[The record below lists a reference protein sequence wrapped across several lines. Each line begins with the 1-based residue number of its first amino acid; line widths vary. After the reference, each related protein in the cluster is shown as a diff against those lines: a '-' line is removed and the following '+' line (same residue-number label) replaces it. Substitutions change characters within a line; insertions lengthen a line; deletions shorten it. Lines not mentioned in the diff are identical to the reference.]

1 MQGPRNLPTAIQLHY
16 HENDLLKH
24 YKKLTEIHKA
34 EPKKKID
41 VEIGNKSKI
50 IESREKTLKFHNSE
64 KALNIEKE
72 NELLLGKLVEI
83 SRKKKPNLLPGKA
96 ENNHPGTLNGPSRK
110 KEKDRIALENE
121 AFARRLLSQQPSFNR
136 KKLEVDYGKHNE
148 RVKQMSKMVGF
159 SPRKIR
165 LPPLKKEDFTL
176 DVKKDHKESGK
187 KKNPV
192 QEREV
197 IVEEDE
203 KREVEEKEKEKIT
216 KEQKDK
222 EEAEKREKEDQ
233 GKKEK
238 EAADK
243 KLKEEQEAKE
253 KALKEKAEAEQK
265 EKEEN
270 EKKEQEAEKKRKEEQ
285 EAEEKAQQEKAEA
298 QAKEQEI
305 NEDIP
310 EEQH

>member
-1 MQGPRNLPTAIQLHY
+1 MQGPRNLPTSIQLHY

-24 YKKLTEIHKA
+24 YKKLTEIHKT
-34 EPKKKID
+34 ESKKKID
-41 VEIGNKSKI
+41 VEVGNKSKM

-96 ENNHPGTLNGPSRK
+96 ENNHPGTLNGPSRR
-110 KEKDRIALENE
+110 KEKDRIAMENE

-136 KKLEVDYGKHNE
+136 KKLEVEYGKHND
-148 RVKQMSKMVGF
+148 RVKHMSKMVGF

-165 LPPLKKEDFTL
+165 LPPLRKEDFTL
-176 DVKKDHKESGK
+176 DEKKDHKESGK

-222 EEAEKREKEDQ
+222 EEAEKAEKEEQ

-243 KLKEEQEAKE
+243 KLKEEQETQ
-253 KALKEKAEAEQK
+253 EKAEAEQK

-285 EAEEKAQQEKAEA
+285 EAQEAQEKAEKEKAEA
-298 QAKEQEI
+298 QAKEQDI
-305 NEDIP
+305 KEDIP
-310 EEQH
+310 EEEH